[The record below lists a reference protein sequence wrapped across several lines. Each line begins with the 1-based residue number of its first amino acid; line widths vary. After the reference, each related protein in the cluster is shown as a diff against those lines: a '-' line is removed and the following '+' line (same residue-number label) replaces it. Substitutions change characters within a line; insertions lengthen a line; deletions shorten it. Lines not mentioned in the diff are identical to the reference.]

1 MVLCY
6 ELLNIS
12 YFTTIFILYEKR
24 NKANSLFVLSLFRL
38 HFHTPTIK

>member
-24 NKANSLFVLSLFRL
+24 NKANIRCEN
-38 HFHTPTIK
+38 